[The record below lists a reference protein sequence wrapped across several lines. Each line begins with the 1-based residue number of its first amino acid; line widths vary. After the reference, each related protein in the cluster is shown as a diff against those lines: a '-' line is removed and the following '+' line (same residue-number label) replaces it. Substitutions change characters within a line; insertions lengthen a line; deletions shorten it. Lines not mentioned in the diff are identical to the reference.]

1 MFCEINCAK
10 LVSAIWV
17 TRQKIVVV
25 YFDQQMGA
33 VHLFNL
39 VKMNQNCN
47 KIPEFQWIS
56 LKFCEKRKKVGTN
69 VCFRDWELTP
79 RQWLMVFG
87 SKNLTKFKN
96 SRLFVQFVRA
106 KITVMIALCSIQF
119 QLFYYF
125 KVHKDTVKKYLSSTS
140 NFAWQLNVLGLMLGM

>member
-1 MFCEINCAK
+1 MK
-10 LVSAIWV
+10 
-17 TRQKIVVV
+17 
-25 YFDQQMGA
+25 
-33 VHLFNL
+33 
-39 VKMNQNCN
+39 
-47 KIPEFQWIS
+47 
-56 LKFCEKRKKVGTN
+56 KRKKVGTN

-140 NFAWQLNVLGLMLGM
+140 NFAWQLSALGLMLGM